1 MMPGRYH
8 NLTVRPEQMPD
19 LYRSANVFLHL
30 SRDESFGNVF
40 VEAMACGIPTVAW
53 DIERTRWI
61 TGDTALLV
69 ADGNHEQLVVGIAQA
84 LKEHVAQETIAA
96 RAQEFSWSSIALQ
109 YREFLGRVSAVERQ
123 ANGRK

>member
-8 NLTVRPEQMPD
+8 NLTVGPEQMPE
-19 LYRSANVFLHL
+19 LYRSASVFLHL

-69 ADGNHEQLVVGIAQA
+69 ADGNTQALTRGIAQA
-84 LKEHVAQETIAA
+84 ITGHVPQAKIRSQAH
-96 RAQEFSWSSIALQ
+96 QFSWRVIASR
-109 YREFLGRVSAVERQ
+109 YHEFLEKIARLAVDRAHDQ
-123 ANGRK
+123 